1 MRTMPANPIRL
12 LVLANAPAR
21 VAVLTEVVVANLVH
35 VPVMRANAIAAFCKS
50 SHAIPYV
57 A

>member
-21 VAVLTEVVVANLVH
+21 IAVLTEVVVANLVR

-50 SHAIPYV
+50 SHAIPNV